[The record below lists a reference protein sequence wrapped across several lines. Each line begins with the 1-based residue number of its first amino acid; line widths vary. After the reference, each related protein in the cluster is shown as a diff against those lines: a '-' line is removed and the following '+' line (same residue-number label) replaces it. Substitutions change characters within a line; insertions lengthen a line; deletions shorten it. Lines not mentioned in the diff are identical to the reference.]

1 MSSLNKKQST
11 IGGFLMHLHPRKVDE
26 QAIKYTR
33 TFGLGGMNAL
43 LFVILAFTGILLR
56 FSYIPTPDGAYDS
69 ILALQNHSILGRVLR
84 NIHHWS
90 AVLMVITSFLHL
102 IRVFYSQSI
111 YHERKRNWYYGLF
124 LFSLVV
130 AFNFTG
136 YLMPWDQLSY
146 WAVSIMT
153 NILEYIPWIGLTLAN
168 LIRGGATVDGNTL
181 LNFYNFHT
189 ALFPLLFVVFMVMH
203 FWLIRKAK
211 GVTVADKEQRKM
223 VSVNPELIYKEIVVA
238 LVLIVLILLTSMF
251 FDAPLLEKANPM
263 ISPNPSKAPWYFMGV
278 QELLINLHPLFVS
291 FIVPISVF
299 LFLFFIAK
307 TKIAKEKVGVWFYSV
322 NGKQITILSAIFAAI
337 LSFALIV
344 ILEKNAH
351 FNNLDLPLFI
361 RTGIIPL
368 LLYFVPSLGFIIY
381 LKKVRKADKTEIQ
394 IGIMTMILS
403 SYIIMSLIG
412 IFLRGEGMHLI
423 F

>member
-11 IGGFLMHLHPRKVDE
+11 IGGFLMHLHPPKVDE

-69 ILALQNHSILGRVLR
+69 IVALQTHSVLGRVLR

-223 VSVNPELIYKEIVVA
+223 VSVNPELVYKEIIVA
-238 LVLIVLILLTSMF
+238 LILIVLILLTAMF
-251 FDAPLLEKANPM
+251 FDAPLLEKANPL

-299 LFLFFIAK
+299 LFLFFVAK

-337 LSFALIV
+337 LSFVLIV

-403 SYIIMSLIG
+403 SYIIMSFIG